1 MPRRNRMLRPTQQ
14 SSRRVIRIVPSAIK
28 EHPNPQRDP
37 DFLRFARRFFSV
49 LLILRPTLGV
59 DVDGFGFFVAVV
71 FRGVWDV
78 AAQSLIPCSDP

>member
-14 SSRRVIRIVPSAIK
+14 PSRRVVRIIPSAIK

-37 DFLRFARRFFSV
+37 DFLRFARRFFPV
-49 LLILRPTLGV
+49 FLIFRPTLGV
-59 DVDGFGFFVAVV
+59 NIDGFGFFVAVV

>member
-14 SSRRVIRIVPSAIK
+14 PCRRVIRIIPSAIK

-37 DFLRFARRFFSV
+37 DFLRFAGGFFPV
-49 LLILRPTLGV
+49 FLILSPTLGMTI
-59 DVDGFGFFVAVV
+59 DGSGFFVAVV